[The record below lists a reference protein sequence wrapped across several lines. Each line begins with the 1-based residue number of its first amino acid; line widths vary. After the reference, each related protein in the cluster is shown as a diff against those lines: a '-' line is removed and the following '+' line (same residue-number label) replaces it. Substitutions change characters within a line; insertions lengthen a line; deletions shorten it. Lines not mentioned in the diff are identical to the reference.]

1 MSLFVRKTSHW
12 QIQKKKGVGGLKST
26 LSEAKGKRDR
36 MKSLWRGDQEGEAVF
51 GM

>member
-1 MSLFVRKTSHW
+1 M
-12 QIQKKKGVGGLKST
+12 KGVGGLKST